1 MTMSKP
7 TSSDSEPFDL
17 PAWPWHI
24 RRMPPASC
32 SPNEIRL
39 VVMQGDGIGPEITA
53 ATLAVLQL
61 EQIPVTFEHS
71 PHAES
76 SSCILVR

>member
-1 MTMSKP
+1 MNFLTLRRTAENGFATGNGVSK
-7 TSSDSEPFDL
+7 S
-17 PAWPWHI
+17 AK
-24 RRMPPASC
+24 
-32 SPNEIRL
+32 
-39 VVMQGDGIGPEITA
+39 VV
-53 ATLAVLQL
+53 L